1 MMTESEVIE
10 LFCIADG
17 FCKFFKWY
25 NEKIIHLNP
34 P

>member
-17 FCKFFKWY
+17 FCKFFNGIMKKLY
-25 NEKIIHLNP
+25 T
-34 P
+34 